1 MQTLGSP
8 PPSQILQ
15 KNLHCIQHYFP
26 CQNNRQ
32 LGGTPLKHPFKG
44 QQGPSGAA
52 GIRHAT
58 NPAQFCGHNA
68 DVNSA
73 LNIKELYI

>member
-1 MQTLGSP
+1 MIWRNADTGLSSSITDFTEKLALHSALFSLSKQQTTWR
-8 PPSQILQ
+8 
-15 KNLHCIQHYFP
+15 N
-26 CQNNRQ
+26 
-32 LGGTPLKHPFKG
+32 PFKG

-52 GIRHAT
+52 GFRHAT